1 MGSILTL
8 DKDFSKKVEECAK
21 EKEIGYMDAVL
32 YLCEQNEIEPD
43 TVSKFLTKPI
53 KEKIEREARGLN
65 LLPTKTELPFRWS
78 SGISKNP

>member
-43 TVSKFLTKPI
+43 TKPI

-65 LLPTKTELPFRWS
+65 LLPTKTELPFS
-78 SGISKNP
+78 